1 MFAGLEKT
9 DRVGDE
15 GVCGSA
21 ANGVRRKTESLQPC
35 QESKTKDYLMAK
47 RKVSRKY
54 RKKAMMERQM
64 QDRKPPPSQPKRK
77 MDWKQFIKRLPSR
90 IAKFLK
96 DVVREL
102 KRVSW
107 PTKKALLT
115 YTIVVIVTI
124 IIFAVILGVFDFGF
138 LQLLDLIAKI

>member
-15 GVCGSA
+15 GVCGYVSERRVL
-21 ANGVRRKTESLQPC
+21 GVRVPPALPGIKKGLF
-35 QESKTKDYLMAK
+35 MAK

-64 QDRKPPPSQPKRK
+64 QERKVPPSQPKKK

-90 IAKFLK
+90 IAKFFK

-107 PTKKALLT
+107 PTKKALLN

-138 LQLLDLIAKI
+138 IHLLDLIVKI